1 MYSGVLRVASPTSDY
16 RQGRRAVRPDG
27 TIDPPL
33 CVSWCLISFW
43 VTYLKRTC
51 AVRLEV
57 YGVENVM

>member
-33 CVSWCLISFW
+33 CLG
-43 VTYLKRTC
+43 
-51 AVRLEV
+51 A
-57 YGVENVM
+57 